1 MKKEFTDGCFGDT
14 LDTIDN
20 LLEDEG
26 MLPKFHNEHCMYL
39 YCTLE
44 RKTANDIIHTNIYNT
59 PLTLYE
65 TPSIANA
72 IATNLKEP
80 VTLRIAVNLA
90 LHKDEYCYDQFT
102 MQDAI
107 IKSKYK
113 VKTIEEYKSRCSY
126 IRTLVT
132 EPKSKTKVIQ
142 YQVFNAS
149 KLLSNP
155 QYIE

>member
-1 MKKEFTDGCFGDT
+1 MNQLFTSEPNDT
-14 LDTIDN
+14 TIDLTDN
-20 LLEDEG
+20 LLEDDE

-44 RKTANDIIHTNIYNT
+44 RKTANDIIHTNIYTT
-59 PLTLYE
+59 PLALYE

-72 IATNLKEP
+72 LATNLKEP
-80 VTLRIAVNLA
+80 VTLRIAVNLM
-90 LHKDEYCYDQFT
+90 LGKDEYCYDQFT
-102 MQDAI
+102 MQDAL

-113 VKTIEEYKSRCSY
+113 VKNIEDYKSRCSY

-132 EPKSKTKVIQ
+132 ESKSKTKVIQ

-155 QYIE
+155 QYI